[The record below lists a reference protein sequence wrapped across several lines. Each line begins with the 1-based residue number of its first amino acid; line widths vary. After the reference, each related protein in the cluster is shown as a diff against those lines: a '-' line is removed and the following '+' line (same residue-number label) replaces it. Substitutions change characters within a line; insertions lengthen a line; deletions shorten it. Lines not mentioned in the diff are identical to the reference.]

1 MNTLVNAS
9 IPSSLRT
16 TLISFMSESHS
27 HSLDAANDPVSLPY
41 SSSNTAPYLESA
53 SLISK
58 SKTSKPKR
66 TMQHRRERIPYN
78 VFLKVRMK
86 EERKKNP
93 RMLSYFQCY
102 SIEITFVELSSQ
114 LSKEWKLLSE
124 AEKMVSFILLD

>member
-1 MNTLVNAS
+1 
-9 IPSSLRT
+9 
-16 TLISFMSESHS
+16 MSESYS
-27 HSLDAANDPVSLPY
+27 HSLDAANDPVSLPS